1 MPEPRSESDAP
12 EPGGERDEGG
22 PKGASP
28 ADATPADAG
37 GPRVLEVR
45 IHGIGNNP
53 PAEVLGVDPADV
65 RADQTDES
73 GGFWIA
79 TSVPDDPANP
89 AHPPDDVRREAYS
102 WGMLARFGGGAL
114 GIIGQFFVQLAWL
127 LILPF
132 GLCNSAY
139 WTREVPD
146 QKPGGEWRAGVGAA
160 SLRVFALGLTL
171 LYVCALASVSLD
183 LIGTQ
188 CLGRGAAC
196 PSLPGWV
203 GDFFGTGFFSARG
216 ARLALMSLLPVLGVL
231 LLFFLSHSA
240 RMRYEAGV
248 FRTVAKMR
256 HAGLASGVDA
266 PGGPTV
272 AGRMTR
278 RPLAS
283 EGFWA
288 QTRVGLPTEL
298 LHLAGAFFLTA
309 LLLGWDRVFAPYT
322 HCTLPG
328 SFALP
333 GSCIDLAA
341 GPIAHAWWVALGV
354 AGGFAGLAF
363 VVYRIARGA
372 DTADRAETSGR
383 GSSDEYLLALQHRR
397 ERLGGLALAAAVVVY
412 VYVGVCSSLPYSYP
426 HSART
431 AFVGLIAAPSIVLG
445 VLLAI
450 SFSALG
456 WRRRIPRAL
465 SITLVAVAGV
475 ALLAAVAFKAP
486 RGEPL
491 SAVQLGA
498 YGVAALAVIALIL
511 LIVFLPMARGQTY
524 AYQGW
529 RGTGPGVLML
539 LSLGGAMLLSTLL
552 VLGFQSWLA
561 SGSPPCGCA
570 PIAGGPLVAPLAY
583 SNFGATVPV
592 VGVLLLGLVLVV
604 ILLRVRNVPQLTT
617 PVTEGGRELLFPL
630 AEYPDGRVPV
640 RDTGDRLGM
649 KMLRARRYAALFH
662 RGEPILGV
670 LAVLLGVAIA
680 TSLTVPHELWPNL
693 FDLAVPVLGAV
704 AVLAVVAIAENAVT
718 TKERP
723 IGIMWDVM
731 CFLPRAGHPF
741 GPPCYA
747 DRVVPEL
754 RDRVVAWLEQDEPGL
769 DRPVPEAEA
778 DAEVRAVTTLGH
790 RKVVLSAHSLGAVLA
805 VSCLFTLGADTQDG
819 LKNIGLLTYG
829 TQLRAFFGR
838 FFPELFGPGPL
849 GVRPSRGPS
858 LWQPDPWMRQVAEDF
873 RLPDDEIAARARVDS
888 DMADPTLR
896 ELLQLPDGREG
907 WINLWRR
914 TDFLGFPDFSF
925 RDNRIDAGADE
936 FGPPLYLVKVA
947 THPNYPASAQYA
959 ENLRRLIDR
968 I

>member
-1 MPEPRSESDAP
+1 MPDPQSEETEQP
-12 EPGGERDEGG
+12 EADPPPAGSAAG
-22 PKGASP
+22 PP
-28 ADATPADAG
+28 A

-53 PAEVLGVDPADV
+53 PAEILGVDPADV

-73 GGFWIA
+73 GGFFIA
-79 TSVPDDPANP
+79 TRVPDDPADP
-89 AHPPDDVRREAYS
+89 AHPPDGVRREAYS
-102 WGMLARFGGGAL
+102 WGLLARYGGGAL
-114 GIIGQFFVQLAWL
+114 GIVGQFFVQLAWL

-132 GLCNSAY
+132 GLCNTAY

-146 QKPGGEWRAGVGAA
+146 QKGGGEWRAGRGAA

-188 CLGRGAAC
+188 CLGSGAAC

-216 ARLALMSLLPVLGVL
+216 ARLALMSLVPVLGVL
-231 LLFFLSHSA
+231 LLFALSHSA
-240 RMRYEAGV
+240 RMRYEAGI
-248 FRTVAKMR
+248 FRTVVKMR
-256 HAGLASGVDA
+256 SAGQASGVDA
-266 PGGPTV
+266 PDGETP

-298 LHLAGAFFLTA
+298 LHLASAFFLLA

-333 GSCIDLAA
+333 GACVGVAS
-341 GPIAHAWWVALGV
+341 GPIAHAWWIALGAL
-354 AGGFAGLAF
+354 AGLLGLAF
-363 VVYRIARGA
+363 AVIRIARAA
-372 DTADRAETSGR
+372 DAADRTETRR
-383 GSSDEYLLALQHRR
+383 GGTSDEYLLTLQHRR
-397 ERLGGLALAAAVVVY
+397 ERVGGMALVAGILVYGYVAV
-412 VYVGVCSSLPYSYP
+412 CCSLPYRYP

-431 AFVGLIAAPSIVLG
+431 AFVGLIAAPSIILG

-456 WRRRIPRAL
+456 WRRRIPRGL
-465 SITLVAVAGV
+465 SIALVTVAGVSLLVAVA
-475 ALLAAVAFKAP
+475 LKPP
-486 RGEPL
+486 RGTPV
-491 SAVQLGA
+491 SAAQLVA
-498 YGVAALAVIALIL
+498 YGVAALAVVALIL
-511 LIVFLPMARGQTY
+511 LIILLPVARRQTY

-552 VLGFQSWLA
+552 VLGVQSWLA
-561 SGSPPCGCA
+561 SGSPPCGCV
-570 PIAGGPLVAPLAY
+570 PVLGGSLVAPLAY

-592 VGVLLLGLVLVV
+592 VGVLLLLLALVV
-604 ILLRVRNVPQLTT
+604 AMLRMRTVPQLTT
-617 PVTEGGRELLFPL
+617 PTTRGGREVLFPL
-630 AEYPDGRVPV
+630 PEYPDGRVPV
-640 RDTGDRLGM
+640 RDTGDKLGM
-649 KMLRARRYAALFH
+649 RMLRARRYAALFH

-670 LAVLLGVAIA
+670 LAVLLGLAIA
-680 TSLTVPHELWPNL
+680 TSLTVPHELWPSL
-693 FDLAVPVLGAV
+693 FDLAVPVLGSV
-704 AVLAVVAIAENAVT
+704 AVLAVVAIAENALT

-747 DRVVPEL
+747 ERVVPEL
-754 RDRVVAWLEQDEPGL
+754 RDRVVAWLEQDDPGVE
-769 DRPVPEAEA
+769 RPTPEAEA
-778 DAEVRAVTTLGH
+778 EAEVRALTTAGD
-790 RKVVLSAHSLGAVLA
+790 RKAIFSAHSLGAVLA

-849 GVRPSRGPS
+849 GVRPCRGPS
-858 LWQPDPWMRQVAEDF
+858 LWLPDPWMRQVEEDF
-873 RLPDDEIAARARVDS
+873 RVPDDQIAARARIDR

-896 ELLQLPDGREG
+896 QLLTQPDGQEA

-925 RDNRIDAGADE
+925 RDNPIDAGADE

-947 THPNYPASAQYA
+947 THPNYQASAQYV
-959 ENLRRLIDR
+959 ESLRALMARL
-968 I
+968 